1 MKAQLSST
9 PTLSAWWRRSVLL
22 VFVGGMIG
30 LIFMSVQ
37 AYRYAPPIPEKVV
50 DSSGNLIF
58 SGQEIKAGQQVFLKY
73 GLMQNGSIWG
83 HGSYLGPDFSARY
96 LHELALQAGQA
107 IARQEFGADL
117 SSLDATQKALVDSRT
132 AILLKENRYD
142 PASKQLTF
150 IDAEKDSFQK
160 QLTVWTDYFKHPIS
174 NSGLPDNYIN
184 DPGEI
189 RQLTAFFAWTAWA
202 SVANRPDK
210 LYSYTNNFPYDPTVG
225 NRLTSDAVL
234 WSALSVAML
243 LAGLAVVL
251 FTFGKFDYLGWKG
264 GPEGIQPHMLAGEA
278 TAGQKATI
286 KYFLVV
292 ALLFLTQVM
301 IGGALAH
308 YRADPGNFYGIDL
321 AQYLPGNIL
330 RTWHLQLA
338 IFWIATAYIAG
349 GLLLASSLSQKE
361 PRGHAVGVHMLFWAL
376 VVLVAGSLLGELAGI
391 HQLFGALW
399 SWFGHQGWE
408 YLELGRFWQI
418 ILVIGFSFW
427 LGLLYRTT
435 APALKDPERKEITLL
450 FLGGAAAIPFF
461 YLPAFFFGS
470 TSNFTVVDTWRF
482 WIIHLWVEGFFE
494 LFVTVLV
501 AVTFYQLGVV
511 RRINVVRVIYMD
523 AILFLAGGIIGTAH
537 HWYWT
542 GQANFTMALAAMFS
556 ALEVVPLTLLT
567 LDAWDFIKLTGTG
580 NTASGPGKS
589 IPHKWAFYFLMAVGF
604 WNFVGAGIFGFLI
617 NMPVVSYFEAGTI
630 LTLNHGHAALLGAF
644 GMLAMALLVLG
655 LRHVLTDEQWVLP
668 EKFVKFSFWGMNIG
682 LALMLITNL
691 FPEGILQVWDV
702 LQNGYWHARSLEF
715 IGTDRIRMLEWIS
728 MPSHLV
734 LIILGVVP
742 MVIASGLTY
751 LKVRQTGKSV

>member
-1 MKAQLSST
+1 MQEHLSDT
-9 PTLSAWWRRSVLL
+9 AVLSPWWRRSVVL
-22 VFVGGMIG
+22 VFVVGMIG

-37 AYRYAPPIPEKVV
+37 AYRHAPPIPEKVV
-50 DSSGNLIF
+50 DSTGVVVFDRLDIET
-58 SGQEIKAGQQVFLKY
+58 GQEVFLRY

-83 HGSYLGPDFSARY
+83 HGSYLGPDFSAQY
-96 LHELALQAGQA
+96 LHELSLDTGQA
-107 IARQEFGADL
+107 IARQEFDMDL
-117 SSLDATQKALVDSRT
+117 SALDEPQRAQVDARV

-150 IDAEKDSFQK
+150 IDAEKDSFQR

-174 NSGLPDNYIN
+174 NSGLPDNYID
-184 DPGEI
+184 DPEEI
-189 RQLTAFFAWTAWA
+189 HQLTAFFAWTAWA

-210 LYSYTNNFPYDPTVG
+210 SYSYTNNFPYDPVVG
-225 NRLTSDAVL
+225 NLLTSDAVL

-243 LAGLAVVL
+243 LAGLACVLVV
-251 FTFGKFDYLGWKG
+251 FGKFDYLGWKG
-264 GPEGIQPHMLAGEA
+264 GPEGIYPQMLAGEA

-286 KYFLVV
+286 KYFVIV

-321 AQYLPGNIL
+321 AQYLPSNIL

-338 IFWIATAYIAG
+338 IFWIATAYVAG
-349 GLLLASSLSQKE
+349 GLLLASSLNQKE
-361 PRGHAVGVHMLFWAL
+361 PRGHEVGVHMLFWAL
-376 VVLVAGSLLGELAGI
+376 VVLVVGSLLGELAGI
-391 HQLFGALW
+391 NQLFGRFW

-408 YLELGRFWQI
+408 FLELGRFWQI
-418 ILVIGFSFW
+418 ILVVGLSFW
-427 LGLLYRTT
+427 LGLLYRVI
-435 APALKDPERKEITLL
+435 APVLKDPERREISLL
-450 FLGGAAAIPFF
+450 FLAGAASIPFF
-461 YLPAFFFGS
+461 YIPAFFFGS
-470 TSNFTVVDTWRF
+470 TTNFTVVDTWRF

-494 LFVTVLV
+494 LFVTILV

-567 LDAWDFIKLTGTG
+567 LDAWDFVKLTGTG
-580 NTASGPGKS
+580 DTAGVPKKN

-617 NMPVVSYFEAGTI
+617 NMPVVSYYEAGTI

-655 LRHVLTDEQWVLP
+655 LRHVLTDEQWAAA
-668 EKFVKFSFWGMNIG
+668 G
-682 LALMLITNL
+682 
-691 FPEGILQVWDV
+691 
-702 LQNGYWHARSLEF
+702 
-715 IGTDRIRMLEWIS
+715 
-728 MPSHLV
+728 
-734 LIILGVVP
+734 
-742 MVIASGLTY
+742 
-751 LKVRQTGKSV
+751 KVRQGFLLGHKHWAGFDGDHQSVPGRHPADLGCA

>member
-1 MKAQLSST
+1 MQEQLSET
-9 PTLSAWWRRSVLL
+9 AVLSPWWRRSVVL
-22 VFVGGMIG
+22 VFVVGMIG

-50 DSSGNLIF
+50 DSAGTVVFDRQDIET
-58 SGQEIKAGQQVFLKY
+58 GQEVFLKY

-83 HGSYLGPDFSARY
+83 HGSYLGPDFSAQY
-96 LHELALQAGQA
+96 LHELSLDTGQA
-107 IARQEFGADL
+107 IARQEFGMDL
-117 SSLDATQKALVDSRT
+117 SALDEPQRAQVDARV

-150 IDAEKDSFQK
+150 IDAEKDSFQR

-174 NSGLPDNYIN
+174 NSGLPDNYID
-184 DPGEI
+184 DPEEI
-189 RQLTAFFAWTAWA
+189 HQLTAFFAWTAWA

-210 LYSYTNNFPYDPTVG
+210 SYSYTNNFPYDPVVG
-225 NRLTSDAVL
+225 NLLTSDAVL

-243 LAGLAVVL
+243 LAGLACVLVV
-251 FTFGKFDYLGWKG
+251 FGKFDYLGWKG
-264 GPEGIQPHMLAGEA
+264 GPEGIYPQMLAGEA

-286 KYFLVV
+286 KYFVIV

-321 AQYLPGNIL
+321 AQYLPSNIL

-349 GLLLASSLSQKE
+349 GLLLASSISREE
-361 PRGHAVGVHMLFWAL
+361 PRGHAVGVHVLFWAL
-376 VVLVAGSLLGELAGI
+376 VVLVVGSLLGELAGI
-391 HQLFGALW
+391 NQLFGRFW

-408 YLELGRFWQI
+408 FLELGRFWQV
-418 ILVIGFSFW
+418 ILVVGLSFW
-427 LGLLYRTT
+427 MGLLYRVL
-435 APALKDPERKEITLL
+435 APVLKDPERREISLL
-450 FLGGAAAIPFF
+450 FLAGAASIPFF

-470 TSNFTVVDTWRF
+470 TTNFTVVDMWRF

-494 LFVTVLV
+494 LFVTILV

-567 LDAWDFIKLTGTG
+567 LDAWDFVKLTGTG
-580 NTASGPGKS
+580 ESAKARQKNHPPQMGLLFFNGRRVLEFCGCRHLRVPDQYAGGQLLRGGYHLDPEPRARRPAGRIRHAGHGAAGPG
-589 IPHKWAFYFLMAVGF
+589 PAPRADGRTVGT
-604 WNFVGAGIFGFLI
+604 AG
-617 NMPVVSYFEAGTI
+617 
-630 LTLNHGHAALLGAF
+630 
-644 GMLAMALLVLG
+644 
-655 LRHVLTDEQWVLP
+655 
-668 EKFVKFSFWGMNIG
+668 
-682 LALMLITNL
+682 
-691 FPEGILQVWDV
+691 
-702 LQNGYWHARSLEF
+702 
-715 IGTDRIRMLEWIS
+715 
-728 MPSHLV
+728 
-734 LIILGVVP
+734 
-742 MVIASGLTY
+742 
-751 LKVRQTGKSV
+751 KVRQALLLGDQHRAGLDGDHQSVSGGHPADLGCA

>member
-1 MKAQLSST
+1 MQEQVSDFPELS
-9 PTLSAWWRRSVLL
+9 PWWRRSVVL
-22 VFVGGMIG
+22 VFVFGMIG
-30 LIFMSVQ
+30 LVLMSVQ
-37 AYRYAPPIPEKVV
+37 AYRYAPPIPEGVV
-50 DSSGNLIF
+50 DSDGKVIF
-58 SGQEIKAGQQVFLKY
+58 DKQEIESGQQVFLKY

-83 HGSYLGPDFSARY
+83 HGSYLGPDFSAQY
-96 LHELALQAGQA
+96 LHELALETGQTVSV
-107 IARQEFGADL
+107 QEFGMDL
-117 SSLDATQKALVDSRT
+117 SALDQSQRALVDAQVS
-132 AILLKENRYD
+132 ILLKKNRYD
-142 PASKQLTF
+142 PVSKQLTF
-150 IDAEKDSFQK
+150 IDAEKASFQK
-160 QLTVWTDYFKHPIS
+160 QLTIWTDYFKHPIT

-184 DPGEI
+184 DPEEI
-189 RQLTAFFAWTAWA
+189 HQLAAFFAWTAWA

-210 LYSYTNNFPYDPTVG
+210 PYSYTNNFPYDPMVG
-225 NRLTSDAVL
+225 NFLTSDAIL

-243 LAGLAVVL
+243 LAGLAAVL
-251 FTFGKFDYLGWKG
+251 FVFGKFDYLGWKG
-264 GPEGIQPHMLAGEA
+264 GPQSIYPQMLAGET

-286 KYFLVV
+286 KYFLIV
-292 ALLFLTQVM
+292 ALLFLAQVV

-308 YRADPGNFYGIDL
+308 YRAEPGNFYGIDL
-321 AQYLPGNIL
+321 AQYLPSNIL

-338 IFWIATAYIAG
+338 IFWIATAYVAG
-349 GLLLASSLSQKE
+349 GLLLASSLNQDE
-361 PRGHAVGVHMLFWAL
+361 PRGHVVGIHMLFWAL
-376 VVLVAGSLLGELAGI
+376 VVLVVGSLLGELAGI
-391 HQLFGALW
+391 NQLFVRLW

-418 ILVIGFSFW
+418 ILVIGLSFW
-427 LGLLYRTT
+427 IVLLYRAT
-435 APALKDPERKEITLL
+435 APALKDPERREITLL

-470 TSNFTVVDTWRF
+470 TTNFTVVDTWRF

-494 LFVTVLV
+494 LFVTILV

-523 AILFLAGGIIGTAH
+523 AILFLSGGIIGTAH

-580 NTASGPGKS
+580 EAASAPNKT

-630 LTLNHGHAALLGAF
+630 LTLNHAHAALLGAF

-668 EKFVKFSFWGMNIG
+668 EKFVRLSFWGLNIG
-682 LALMLITNL
+682 LALMVITNL
-691 FPEGILQVWDV
+691 FPEGILQIWDV
-702 LQNGYWHARSLEF
+702 LENGYWHARSLEF
-715 IGTDRIRMLEWIS
+715 IGTDRIRMLEWAS
-728 MPSHLV
+728 MPSHLI
-734 LIILGVVP
+734 LIIIGVVP

-751 LKVRQTGKSV
+751 LKIREA